1 VWHRVAG
8 DRADNIEQSIAA
20 ARNAQSVVTR
30 EKSSSD
36 WSAAQS
42 ALGAAYS
49 ARVLG
54 SRADNLEIAIA
65 AYEQALSV
73 VSRERAP
80 ACKTTSAWPMLR
92 AFLDSAATMS
102 SWRSQRLGEPFA
114 RETSPGWL
122 AQVQMNLANAYLDR
136 TAGLWSQNRQTANEA
151 NRRAVRQGQLS
162 CFSWVDARMRIQGR
176 QIFNLKRRVRLP

>member
-122 AQVQMNLANAYLDR
+122 AQVQMNLANAIS
-136 TAGLWSQNRQTANEA
+136 T
-151 NRRAVRQGQLS
+151 GQRV
-162 CFSWVDARMRIQGR
+162 CGAKTGKQRMRPTGGPSGKA
-176 QIFNLKRRVRLP
+176 N